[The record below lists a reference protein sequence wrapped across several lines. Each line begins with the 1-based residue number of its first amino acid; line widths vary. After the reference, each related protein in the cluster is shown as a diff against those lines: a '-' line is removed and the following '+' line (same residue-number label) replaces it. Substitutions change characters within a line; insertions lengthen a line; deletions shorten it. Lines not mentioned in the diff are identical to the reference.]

1 MKYLLDLFDNLMLR
15 VVDTRDQGS
24 FQGEFSSFVS
34 VARREYAKA
43 FEVTVDMLNTYPPLG
58 EFRIGAFLLRAQLVF
73 FRTLFGKRTLGMQLG
88 QTAIAS
94 VGENQGV
101 AGKRQSAVLEQL
113 KIVPLPLATRKA
125 EDIPT
130 GGINDKLNFQGVF
143 LFLAR
148 IIPAL
153 FFLGRSISH
162 SVASTSTVSKCAS
175 WGNRRLVGKF
185 NCPLCISVFST
196 HRMLSQIVLLATA

>member
-1 MKYLLDLFDNLMLR
+1 MLR

-24 FQGEFSSFVS
+24 SQGKFSSFVS

-43 FEVTVDMLNTYPPLG
+43 FEVTVDMLDTCPPLG

-88 QTAIAS
+88 QTGIAS

-113 KIVPLPLATRKA
+113 LI
-125 EDIPT
+125 
-130 GGINDKLNFQGVF
+130 F
-143 LFLAR
+143 
-148 IIPAL
+148 AL
-153 FFLGRSISH
+153 FAPGNSFRVIHRQENSKIKNMNCWLDDTIPNSYLVVEQVYCRLRIVHASGADNGRR
-162 SVASTSTVSKCAS
+162 T
-175 WGNRRLVGKF
+175 
-185 NCPLCISVFST
+185 P
-196 HRMLSQIVLLATA
+196 